1 MKITMSMKAHD
12 DNVAEAA
19 NKLIFVPYTGTHGL
33 YSAVDVVPEYV
44 DAILKLADELELSP
58 DEHALHCTVVYSKVA
73 ATAPLPEVLDV
84 VQAYKDNQFSAL
96 VNAVESWVGHNGK
109 TYIVLKLVSESVIS
123 LNARC
128 QQLGAEHTF
137 IPYSPHITLSDEVPV
152 DDAMKAR
159 IEFVNKRLARNPV
172 QIMLKNFSVGDQDD

>member
-1 MKITMSMKAHD
+1 MKITMSMKAAET
-12 DNVAEAA
+12 AEAA
-19 NKLIFVPYTGTHGL
+19 NKLIFVPYTGTNGL

-44 DAILKLADELELSP
+44 EAIMKLADELELSP
-58 DEHALHCTVVYSKVA
+58 DEQALHTTVVYSKVA
-73 ATAPLPEVLDV
+73 ATAPLSEIMDV
-84 VQAYKDNQFSAL
+84 VASYKDNQFSAII
-96 VNAVESWVGHNGK
+96 NAVESWTGHNGK
-109 TYIVLKLVSESVIS
+109 TYIVLKLVSESIIS

>member
-1 MKITMSMKAHD
+1 MKLTMHMKAPE
-12 DNVAEAA
+12 VAEAA
-19 NKLIFVPYTGTHGL
+19 NKLIFVPYTGTNGL
-33 YSAVDVVPEYV
+33 YSAVDVVPEFV
-44 DAILKLADELELSP
+44 EAILKLSDELELSP
-58 DEHALHCTVVYSKVA
+58 DEQALHTTVIYSKKA
-73 ATAPLPEVLDV
+73 ATAPLEEVMDV
-84 VQAYKDNQFSAL
+84 VKVYKDNQFSAL
-96 VNAVESWVGHNGK
+96 INAVESWTGHNGK
-109 TYIVLKLVSESVIS
+109 TYIVLKLVSESIVS